1 MDLPVSNFTFETTR
15 KKNFEN
21 IFKIVN
27 VKLYFHHSHVTGK
40 VYGCAYDLF
49 NWKVRGIQMG
59 FFCIA
64 YNLSGF
70 DFFFLSK
77 WIKLSCWETED
88 VNIRGANLANTNFVT
103 ICSQVKFIDTKKYFQ
118 TSLAQLAST
127 LTKETLKYKKHFFS
141 IQENV
146 VLQVHWAAVHKEIF
160 RK

>member
-1 MDLPVSNFTFETTR
+1 MIYMEQAINDSFHFNKIIQKYLQDFCEENSADFSNFKDEIKKVEIKYRNTKIPKFTLQVNGFVYSCLVDLPVSNFTFETTR

-77 WIKLSCWETED
+77 
-88 VNIRGANLANTNFVT
+88 
-103 ICSQVKFIDTKKYFQ
+103 
-118 TSLAQLAST
+118 
-127 LTKETLKYKKHFFS
+127 
-141 IQENV
+141 
-146 VLQVHWAAVHKEIF
+146 
-160 RK
+160 